1 MQHGELA
8 ELEALL
14 GHRFTNRHWLEQAL
28 THRSYR
34 QESGAALDNER
45 LEFLGDA
52 VLTLLA
58 SEFLMARFP
67 EWSEGQL
74 SRSRARLV
82 NGASLSAAASR
93 LGLGGFL
100 RLGHGEEKTGG
111 RSKRALL
118 ADAYEAVVGAIYLDA
133 GLATAGSFVRRTL
146 LEPALAEQPELLS
159 RSDYKSAL
167 QEWLQARGRPP
178 AEYLVV
184 AESGPDHRKRF
195 TVELRVEGS
204 CLAVAEGASKKEA
217 EQAAAK
223 EALARLR
230 GVAPGEEAIV

>member
-1 MQHGELA
+1 MQQDELT

-14 GHRFTNRHWLEQAL
+14 GHRFTERRWLEQAL

-34 QESGAALDNER
+34 QEAGSALDNER

-82 NGASLSAAASR
+82 NGASLSVAASR
-93 LGLGGFL
+93 LGLGRFL

-118 ADAYEAVVGAIYLDA
+118 ADAYEAVVAAIYLDA
-133 GLATAGSFVRRTL
+133 GLEAAGRFARRTL
-146 LEPALAEQPELLS
+146 LEPALAEHSELLS
-159 RSDYKSAL
+159 RADYKSAL
-167 QEWLQARGRPP
+167 QEWLQARGQSP

-195 TVELRVEGS
+195 TVELRVQGS

-217 EQAAAK
+217 EQAAAR
-223 EALARLR
+223 EALAQLR
-230 GVAPGEEAIV
+230 SDAPDE